1 MIPCQHTLSAPLLL
15 LLLGTSLA
23 WTDAAP
29 GAEEKYGAT
38 SVSRP
43 LPPAVG
49 VAQTAQKESREQGDG
64 QTQGL
69 KKEARSAPEPEDELF
84 KDVDPKTLAAVL
96 LEALNQQE
104 GANQEAGEGAGKGET
119 AREALRGSSEEGRR
133 EEAESQLIW
142 GKEGLEER
150 ERDQEEEERKRA
162 EEEER
167 LTERV
172 KSRTRSQE
180 GLGVESKSQEAGGAG
195 RGGERE
201 EGEERVRGGGQ
212 EEQEEQLSPQEV
224 ENLQAMLEELQS
236 YSTTTKRERD
246 SLNVVERGVGKPKL
260 WKDRTGGYK
269 ASLDSEANEVLQ
281 ELGAYE
287 RVMGAMNKGKT
298 QQNKIDV
305 ELGGDTKRGKQ
316 SYMGQNF
323 FEDSNQ
329 GVDDEEEEEI
339 LSPEEEEARARAEQ
353 EEVRRQAAE
362 AQRAKEEEEKLADI
376 ASDLLLQYLVK
387 QDGAEH
393 RKQQKQQK
401 QQEEVLNS
409 LAGARGKKL
418 PVVSSNAAEDK
429 RSDEDDDDD
438 DDDDDIDPQT
448 IDKLI
453 EISSKLHLPA
463 DDVVDIIND
472 VEKKKKKDAPEP
484 RPRKLPPPPRSN
496 SPPPLPAPQKPRQK
510 DKFLPKQAAR
520 VWQKQTFSS
529 YPSYSPYQ
537 KPFRSYY
544 PFYYPPPKPRF
555 RNQELSVNDILGNS
569 LDYDLDPRPWRY
581 QLKPKP
587 KPKPWSRPQPSAL
600 FISNYI
606 RPRTYLPPP
615 PPRRALPPARRRP
628 YYYSKPI
635 PLMPRDEDY
644 YDPGQESEEEL
655 ENFIEKV
662 FLKRPRMF

>member
-246 SLNVVERGVGKPKL
+246 SLNVVERGV
-260 WKDRTGGYK
+260 
-269 ASLDSEANEVLQ
+269 ANEVLQ

-401 QQEEVLNS
+401 QQEEVLN
-409 LAGARGKKL
+409 
-418 PVVSSNAAEDK
+418 
-429 RSDEDDDDD
+429 
-438 DDDDDIDPQT
+438 PQT